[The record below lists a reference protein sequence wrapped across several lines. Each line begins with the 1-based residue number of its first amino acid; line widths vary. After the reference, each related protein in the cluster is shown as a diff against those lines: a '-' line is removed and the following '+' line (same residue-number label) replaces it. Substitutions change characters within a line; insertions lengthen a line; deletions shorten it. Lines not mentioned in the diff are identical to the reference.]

1 MAAAAEVYARASGLR
16 IERQE
21 PRVERA
27 GEYPPAAQAGL
38 PGVGALP
45 DTHPTGARFGVMA
58 RAIDVRVDAPAL
70 VPGLGVEG
78 DHDVGAGLDVEES
91 EGEHRGCLE
100 CQLAGASESRAE
112 LSGAIG
118 PDDLEPRDVAAVDL
132 IEAREALAEGVA
144 AVVAPVA
151 GVRRLGERA
160 RGSEARQCRHQPHQQ
175 AAQRFRRARGPARAG
190 PPAAAGMG
198 APHVRHYP

>member
-1 MAAAAEVYARASGLR
+1 RIEGPELRAAPGVEGADHPALEVGCVVVAGRGADHHRVGVDRGRRSAEIRPHVADAQPAREVHLAAAAEVYARASGLR

-27 GEYPPAAQAGL
+27 GEYPPPAQAGL

-78 DHDVGAGLDVEES
+78 RSEEHTSELQSPDHLVCRLL
-91 EGEHRGCLE
+91 LE
-100 CQLAGASESRAE
+100 KKK
-112 LSGAIG
+112 
-118 PDDLEPRDVAAVDL
+118 
-132 IEAREALAEGVA
+132 
-144 AVVAPVA
+144 
-151 GVRRLGERA
+151 
-160 RGSEARQCRHQPHQQ
+160 
-175 AAQRFRRARGPARAG
+175 
-190 PPAAAGMG
+190 
-198 APHVRHYP
+198 